1 MKGRAQAQIWMVLLI
16 WTGVS
21 VAFARAGDTIDGRAL
36 FQGTRPF
43 SAGIAA
49 TDRHLPMAFAGCA
62 NCHGSDGAGR
72 TEGGMSAP
80 AIGKVSLESVRG
92 PLAPYRSKDAVLAA
106 IEAGVGR
113 SGNPLGSIM
122 PRYTLSADEREA
134 LFSYLVRVGT
144 PADLPPGVSADAI
157 RLGLLLPLSGPR
169 AKQGQAVANGI
180 TRVITATNHAGG
192 IHGRRLD
199 LIVGDTATG
208 ELAALNSLIRQD
220 IYAIAG
226 GMWEATDDALEQR
239 LAEARIPA
247 VASLVVREDARPTS
261 RWISDLMASR
271 SAQKKFL
278 EAALLSC
285 RTNGPRWL
293 LQMGKDAVT
302 GDAGF
307 TEVTADRV
315 RKRTASEATGCLG
328 YDLSHLGVVRSE
340 VIEHWKRRIV
350 LPFPAAVLS
359 DASGDIWT
367 LLGAASARI
376 AMEALSAAGA
386 SLHETSLIEV
396 LPQIAG
402 FEPIPGA
409 PVTFSVGRANA
420 WDAGIL
426 ALDPEDNREDRDI
439 GPLAAAK
446 KED

>member
-1 MKGRAQAQIWMVLLI
+1 MKGWAQVQIWMILLI

-21 VAFARAGDTIDGRAL
+21 VAFARAGDIIDGRAL

-49 TDRHLPMAFAGCA
+49 TDRHLPAAFAGCA
-62 NCHGSDGAGR
+62 NCHGRDGAGK

-80 AIGKVSLESVRG
+80 AIGKVSLESLRG

-106 IEAGVGR
+106 IEAGIGR
-113 SGNPLGSIM
+113 GGDPLGSLM

-134 LFSYLVRVGT
+134 LFSYLARVGT
-144 PADLPPGVSADAI
+144 PADLPPGVSADAL
-157 RLGLLLPLSGPR
+157 RLGLLLPLSGPH
-169 AKQGQAVANGI
+169 AKQGQAVADGI

-192 IHGRRLD
+192 IHGRRIE
-199 LIVGDTATG
+199 LIARDTAMG
-208 ELAALNSLIRQD
+208 ERAALNSLVRQD
-220 IYAIAG
+220 IYAIVG
-226 GMWEATDDALEQR
+226 GMWDATDDALEQR
-239 LAEARIPA
+239 LAEARIPV
-247 VASLVVREDARPTS
+247 VASLVVRQDARPTN

-271 SAQKKFL
+271 TAQKKLL
-278 EAALLSC
+278 EATLLSC
-285 RTNGPRWL
+285 QTNGPRWM
-293 LQMGKDAVT
+293 LQMGKDAIR
-302 GDAGF
+302 GDAGVV
-307 TEVTADRV
+307 EVTDDRV
-315 RKRTASEATGCLG
+315 RQLPAPEADGCLG
-328 YDLSHLGVVRSE
+328 YDLSNLGVVKSE
-340 VIEHWKRRIV
+340 VTEHWRRRIV

-402 FEPIPGA
+402 FEPIRGA
-409 PVTFSVGRANA
+409 PVEFSVGRANA

-426 ALDPEDNREDRDI
+426 ALDPEDNSESRNM
-439 GPLAAAK
+439 GPWAAAK